1 MITSAFIY
9 ILSIILGMVA
19 FLLPDFQLL
28 PDVVFTS
35 VKYFVDRIMELNTI
49 FFYIDNILIVFSFF
63 LKFLIYF
70 MLYLLAMKIINLLR
84 GSGEA

>member
-1 MITSAFIY
+1 MITSALIY
-9 ILSIILGMVA
+9 ILSMILGMVA
-19 FLLPDFQLL
+19 FILPDFRLF
-28 PDVVFTS
+28 PDIVYDS

-49 FFYIDNILIVFSFF
+49 FFYIDNILIVVSFF